1 MHLNPTRH
9 ATRALRTLALCGLLG
24 TAAAQAGTVSYR
36 GQFTADDDLFV
47 TQFVLPGAALFS
59 AATLGYGGGT
69 DADGHAVAP
78 GGFAPVLALFMD
90 GFGLVQLARGSSQS
104 CGPGA
109 GQADPLS
116 GFCWD
121 AGFSLQLGAGSYS
134 LALSQDGNEPLGLEL
149 ADGYTQTGQPDYTG
163 LAYLGQPGARFIQVD
178 GTQRSGFWA
187 LDLTT
192 TATEVPEP
200 GSWQLALLGA
210 AAIALSRRPN
220 RTRTTA

>member
-1 MHLNPTRH
+1 MHVNRTCRASPVL
-9 ATRALRTLALCGLLG
+9 RALAVSGLL
-24 TAAAQAGTVSYR
+24 AASLAQAGTVSYQ
-36 GQFTADDDLFV
+36 GQFADDDELFV
-47 TQFVLPGAALFS
+47 TQFVLAAPTLLS
-59 AATLGYGGGT
+59 AFTLSYGGGT
-69 DADGHAVAP
+69 DAGGGSVAP

-90 GFGLVQLARGSSQS
+90 GFGLVQLARGSSQV

-109 GQADPLS
+109 GQADPAS

-134 LALSQDGNEPLGLEL
+134 LALSQDGNEPIGLDL

-187 LDLTT
+187 MDVRSTVV
-192 TATEVPEP
+192 EVPEP

-210 AAIALSRRPN
+210 AAIALSRRPH
-220 RTRTTA
+220 RTRR